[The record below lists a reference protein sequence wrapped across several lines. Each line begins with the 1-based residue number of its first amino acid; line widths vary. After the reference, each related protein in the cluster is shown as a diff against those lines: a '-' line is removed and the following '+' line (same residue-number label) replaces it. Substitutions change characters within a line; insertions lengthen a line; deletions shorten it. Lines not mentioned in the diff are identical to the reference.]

1 MGTLVESGISILT
14 SAMTFVTGNAVF
26 SGLIG
31 TFVALGVVGG
41 LISIFRRW
49 SPAWMLETIIEFAPD
64 IYDLFDNLLDN
75 LFSIEILQIFAG
87 VIIVLGVTGAL
98 LRVILK

>member
-41 LISIFRRW
+41 LISIFRR
-49 SPAWMLETIIEFAPD
+49 
-64 IYDLFDNLLDN
+64 
-75 LFSIEILQIFAG
+75 
-87 VIIVLGVTGAL
+87 
-98 LRVILK
+98 